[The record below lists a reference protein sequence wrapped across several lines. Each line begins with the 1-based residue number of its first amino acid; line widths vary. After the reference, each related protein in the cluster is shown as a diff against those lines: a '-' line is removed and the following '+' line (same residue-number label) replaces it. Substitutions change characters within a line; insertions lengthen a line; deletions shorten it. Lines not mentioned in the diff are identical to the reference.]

1 MFLDEDKIGSK
12 RKVRE
17 SRAMFLI
24 AMTAL
29 AACVAMVVSLM
40 SPPAV
45 ALDTIRTSGIE
56 KTVPRADAAH
66 QADPTQK

>member
-1 MFLDEDKIGSK
+1 MFLDEDKIGNK
-12 RKVRE
+12 PKARE

-29 AACVAMVVSLM
+29 GACVLMVASLM

-45 ALDTIRTSGIE
+45 ALDSISTSSISSSASQFE
-56 KTVPRADAAH
+56 
-66 QADPTQK
+66 PTQK

>member
-1 MFLDEDKIGSK
+1 MFLDEDKVGNRPK
-12 RKVRE
+12 ARE

-29 AACVAMVVSLM
+29 GACIALVVSLM

-45 ALDTIRTSGIE
+45 ALDSIKTSGIE
-56 KTVPRADAAH
+56 KTATDLPSK
-66 QADPTQK
+66 QK

>member
-12 RKVRE
+12 PKARE
-17 SRAMFLI
+17 SRALFLI

-29 AACVAMVVSLM
+29 GACALMVVSLM

-45 ALDTIRTSGIE
+45 ALDTITTSSISNATSQLE
-56 KTVPRADAAH
+56 
-66 QADPTQK
+66 PTQK

>member
-1 MFLDEDKIGSK
+1 MFLDEDRIGRSPK
-12 RKVRE
+12 ARE

-29 AACVAMVVSLM
+29 AACVAMVVALM

-45 ALDTIRTSGIE
+45 ALDTIKTSGIE
-56 KTVPRADAAH
+56 KTAPETL
-66 QADPTQK
+66 PTQK

>member
-1 MFLDEDKIGSK
+1 MFLDEDKIPAK
-12 RKVRE
+12 RKARE

-29 AACVAMVVSLM
+29 AACVAMLVSLM

-45 ALDTIRTSGIE
+45 ALDHMKTSGIE
-56 KTVPRADAAH
+56 TPTAKT
-66 QADPTQK
+66 PTGK

>member
-1 MFLDEDKIGSK
+1 MFLDEDKIGNK
-12 RKVRE
+12 PKARE

-29 AACVAMVVSLM
+29 GACVLMVASLM

-45 ALDTIRTSGIE
+45 ALDTINTSSISNSASQLE
-56 KTVPRADAAH
+56 
-66 QADPTQK
+66 PTQK